1 MEKPSTYIVG
11 TPLYENTQG
20 AYTNHII
27 VYGNIILGFLTAG
40 FWGVFCWVAWIVHP
54 NTPLLIK
61 VPILVIAILLLERAV
76 WAMRLARS
84 NWAVTDASDAHSF
97 ERNSLFL
104 ILLITLISE
113 SNKQFS
119 NGECEPKPVT
129 GAIVNDGNRLS
140 VEVTKDNTL
149 GFCDFIQNNATST
162 LMWALCT
169 VPLLLLFGTGWKTLK
184 ATHKQYGEEATWIPC
199 AARFF
204 LSTISDIDNFFR
216 KAFLP
221 ISEKKDLPISEEI
234 EQLKLIILMLLTLG
248 VAVFLA

>member
-1 MEKPSTYIVG
+1 MEKPSTPNVG
-11 TPLYENTQG
+11 TPLYEKTQG
-20 AYTNHII
+20 DDTNHII
-27 VYGNIILGFLTAG
+27 VYGNILLGFLTTG
-40 FWGVFCWVAWIVHP
+40 FWGVFSWVAWIVHP

-61 VPILVIAILLLERAV
+61 VPVLVIAILLLERAV
-76 WAMRLARS
+76 WAMRHACS
-84 NWAVTDASDAHSF
+84 NWTVTDASDAHSF

-113 SNKQFS
+113 SNKRFS
-119 NGECEPKPVT
+119 DGECEPKPVT

-140 VEVTKDNTL
+140 VEVIKDNTL

-184 ATHKQYGEEATWIPC
+184 ATHKQYGEEATWIPY

-204 LSTISDIDNFFR
+204 LSRISELDD
-216 KAFLP
+216 FLP
-221 ISEKKDLPISEEI
+221 KALRSESPENELL
-234 EQLKLIILMLLTLG
+234 QFMLFILFTALVIALL
-248 VAVFLA
+248 AA